1 LFLPISSKTGGVFMN
16 SWIFNEFN
24 RREFIKKTALTGAA
38 AYLGIGSDY
47 GIASV
52 EPPPET
58 TTIRFQ
64 DFWSACWVPQLVAEP
79 LLRKEGFKDIQ
90 YSKHE
95 KPVEGYNDI
104 IAGKMDFSLDFIG
117 SSIRAIEPGSQ
128 VVYIAGLHAGC
139 YSLIASD
146 KIKTVRGL
154 KGKKVWAWITAD
166 AGPVDFFKA
175 LVAYVGL
182 DPDNDIQYV
191 ECSKD
196 EALELFKRGKIDAF
210 MSFPPGP
217 QQLRAAGIGHALV
230 DTNVDRPWSQYFC
243 CVIMGRR
250 DFIKNNP
257 IATKKVL
264 RSILTANDMV
274 SQDPSM
280 AAQMLVDRKL
290 NKGVDQKIFAQAFSE
305 IPYDKW
311 RHYSPEDTI
320 RFYGL
325 RLKEFGATKY
335 SPNEIISKNTDWSH
349 LSSLKNEMGMTW

>member
-1 LFLPISSKTGGVFMN
+1 MN
-16 SWIFNEFN
+16 SWIFDELN
-24 RREFIKKTALTGAA
+24 RREFMKKTALTGAA

-47 GIASV
+47 GIAAV

-64 DFWSACWVPQLVAEP
+64 ELRSACWVPQLVAEP

-95 KPVEGYNDI
+95 KPFEGKNDI
-104 IAGKMDFSLDFIG
+104 IAGNIDFTADFTG
-117 SSIRAIEPGSQ
+117 TSIRALVPGGPL
-128 VVYIAGLHAGC
+128 VFIAGLHAGC

-154 KGKKVWAWITAD
+154 KGKKVWAWSNVD
-166 AGPVDFFKA
+166 AGPVLFFKA

-182 DPDNDIQYV
+182 DPDKDIQYV
-191 ECSKD
+191 EVPKD

-230 DTNVDRPWSQYFC
+230 DTNVDRPWSHYFC
-243 CVIMGRR
+243 CMIIGRR

-257 IATKKVL
+257 VATKKVL
-264 RSILTANDMV
+264 RSILKANDLV
-274 SQDPSM
+274 SQDPAM

-290 NKGVDQKIFAQAFSE
+290 NAVGTSIKGVDQEIFAQVFRE

-311 RHYSPEDTI
+311 RHYNPEDTV
-320 RFYGL
+320 RYYAL
-325 RLKEFGATKY
+325 RLREFGAIKH
-335 SPNEIISKNTDWSH
+335 SPKEIISKNTDWSY
-349 LSSLKNEMGMTW
+349 LKSLKNELGMTW